1 MKAHT
6 DRSPRKPLS
15 TRFCSLALIM
25 LLIGSM
31 MVGCELDSGPKPAP
45 DTETQETT
53 TAPSDKVF
61 GVGERVVM
69 DDVYVTLNAVTES
82 TGSEYFTPEEG
93 NIFVICEFT
102 IENETDEELVV
113 SSMMSFKGY
122 VDSYATDYSLTGLM
136 AADKDQ
142 LDGTIDAGK
151 KMNGVIAFEVPA
163 DWSELEVHY
172 TPNLYSS
179 KDFVFTYSK

>member
-6 DRSPRKPLS
+6 DYTQRKPMF
-15 TRFCSLALIM
+15 TRFCSLALIIF
-25 LLIGSM
+25 LIGSVM
-31 MVGCELDSGPKPAP
+31 AGCELTSGPKPAP
-45 DTETQETT
+45 DTGSQETT

-82 TGSEYFTPEEG
+82 TGGEYFTPDEG

-102 IENETDEELVV
+102 IENETDEELAV

-122 VDSYATDYSLTGLM
+122 VDSYAADYSLTGLM
-136 AADKDQ
+136 ASDKKQ

-172 TPNLYSS
+172 TANLYSS